1 MLVIAYHKRK
11 GESMSEMRV
20 RNAMIEEIYTD
31 RGTTFVTI
39 IYRNRPSEREERV
52 KLVVNR
58 DTRIVNEEGRRIAVR
73 DLEEGMRV
81 DATFSEAMTRSIP
94 PQAQAISIRVKEPIR
109 RMEVTFGRVL
119 EVNTREKFILVMRNQ
134 NLTDI
139 IRFNVGDETR
149 IEDIF
154 GRRIRLS
161 QLVPGLRVRVEHAD
175 FMTASIPP
183 QSPAYEIRMIR

>member
-1 MLVIAYHKRK
+1 MADI
-11 GESMSEMRV
+11 RV
-20 RNAMIEEIYTD
+20 RNAEIEEIESN
-31 RGTTFVTI
+31 RGTTFITI
-39 IYRNRPSEREERV
+39 RYRNRPSESEERV
-52 KLVVNR
+52 RLVVNR
-58 DTRIVNEEGRRIAVR
+58 DTRIVNEDGRRIPVR
-73 DLEEGMRV
+73 ELEEGMRV
-81 DATFSEAMTRSIP
+81 DAIFSEAMTRSIP
-94 PQAQAISIRVKEPIR
+94 PQAQAIRIRVKEPIR
-109 RMEVTFGRVL
+109 RTEVTFGRIL
-119 EVNTREKFILVMRNQ
+119 EVNARNNFILVMRNQ

-183 QSPAYEIRMIR
+183 QSPAFEIRMVR

>member
-1 MLVIAYHKRK
+1 MADI
-11 GESMSEMRV
+11 RV
-20 RNAMIEEIYTD
+20 RNAVIEKIESD

-39 IYRNRPSEREERV
+39 RYGNRPNEREERV
-52 KLVVNR
+52 RLVVSR
-58 DTRIVNEEGRRIAVR
+58 ETRIVNEEGGRIPVR

-94 PQAQAISIRVKEPIR
+94 PQAQAIRIRVKEPVR
-109 RMEVTFGRVL
+109 RTEVTFGRIW
-119 EVNTREKFILVMRNQ
+119 EVNTRDNFILVMRNQ

-161 QLVPGLRVRVEHAD
+161 RLVPGLRVRVEHAD

-183 QSPAYEIRMIR
+183 QSPAFEIRMVR